1 MRHTKKRLL
10 SIFLIAMMLC
20 SLIPAPAFA
29 MVIQHNISAINS
41 YRNLGINQSAL
52 SKNLEKLSSGYKI
65 NRAGDDAAGLAISE
79 KMRAEIQGLGVAEKA
94 VKWCAVTPEGVSDI
108 MGALGD
114 LGEGQTAE
122 SVLSDYY
129 SDYTGYVYPLNTGD
143 APTERIIWSAF
154 EANGDTYVSN
164 AVKIVLA
171 TDVDGVETLFENG
184 ETGSDSGETRYTL
197 SFDVD
202 GGTPISGIS
211 AAPGHEIDLTDGKF
225 TTSKDGF
232 TFGGLYLDANCT
244 QPAPNTIEMT
254 SDVTLY
260 VKWTAGTSE
269 TVTNADGSTTTTIT
283 NADGSTVEITESIDG
298 TVTAAAS
305 ISETAGTAMIE
316 NAQTTGE
323 LQVDFAVV
331 GDVVE
336 TTVNLPQSVSDAV
349 DEKGLRVYVATS
361 IGTTT
366 YKGVDDAA
374 QLNNLKAAGV
384 PTAGDVRS
392 ITLTNDNGQ
401 PKLTFTD
408 GTGKV
413 IPNVYGGA
421 VMYATGENLADGA
434 LYVQTAEGE
443 LADINGLLD
452 LMAETAQVA
461 AGNYTFV
468 QQNGAAQ
475 VPDEV
480 MDALSGFLIAV
491 AVQTFDAAKAAN
503 NIIGTAGIYDAEQML
518 DLNIGTQQDA
528 QAAVDVVEG
537 AINQV
542 SAYRAKLG
550 AQQNRLEYTT
560 NQLSVVTENITA
572 AENAIRDVDMAD
584 EMMAYTKNN
593 ILIQS
598 AQAMLAQANQVPQG
612 VLSMLQ

>member
-20 SLIPAPAFA
+20 SFIPAPAFA

-79 KMRAEIQGLGVAEKA
+79 KMRSEVLKINGQLYWIVAERSELG
-94 VKWCAVTPEGVSDI
+94 AVTGTMEQLMDKGYAHEHNLEEPFTI
-108 MGALGD
+108 RT
-114 LGEGQTAE
+114 GEG
-122 SVLSDYY
+122 
-129 SDYTGYVYPLNTGD
+129 
-143 APTERIIWSAF
+143 APTEMIYMPIAENRETGEGVMAESIL
-154 EANGDTYVSN
+154 
-164 AVKIVLA
+164 IVQDN
-171 TDVDGVETLFENG
+171 TVDGIEPIEDMSNYIGST
-184 ETGSDSGETRYTL
+184 SDSGETRYTL
-197 SFDVD
+197 SIDVD

-211 AAPGHEIDLTDGKF
+211 AAPGHEINLTDGKF

-232 TFGGLYLDANCT
+232 TFGGLYLDAKFT

-269 TVTNADGSTTTTIT
+269 TVTNADGSTTTITT
-283 NADGSTVEITESIDG
+283 NADGSTVEIIENTDG

-305 ISETAGTAMIE
+305 ISETAGTAMIK

-349 DEKGLRVYVATS
+349 DEQGLQVYVATS

-366 YKGVDDAA
+366 YKGVGDAA

-421 VMYATGENLADGA
+421 VMYAAGENLADGA

-503 NIIGTAGIYDAEQML
+503 NVIGTAGIYDAEQML

-550 AQQNRLEYTT
+550 AIQNRLEY
-560 NQLSVVTENITA
+560 NVGNLDVQAGNITA
-572 AENAIRDVDMAD
+572 TEVAVRDTDMAS
-584 EMMAYTKNN
+584 EIMAYTKNN